1 MAAIDIAIVTKGTN
15 QTYSAGGSTIGGASS
30 VNRLLSVS
38 EVDAN
43 FINLKQGVVNL
54 EYTASTT
61 YAPLSSP
68 ALTGT
73 GGNPAT
79 YSRTIPTGTS
89 TFEIAT
95 TSFVQQELGPTAT
108 IVSDINVGNQALNTK
123 ISLKANLNGPTTFTG
138 AVRLTGANNGT
149 LAGDPQRIVNTGY
162 VDYKLQN
169 IDVNLLPTTG
179 GQVNIGT
186 SSNYINQ
193 IHVKQILPAGSNTSI
208 GTASNPFDEGY
219 FANNTIFIGS
229 AGLSQGAA
237 GGIVLPEGSAFGDED
252 STIPRNLIS
261 TELDKA
267 FGDLTS
273 GPKKAIKLTLVAS
286 GGISSGNAIILNS
299 NGTVSAISTTNTS
312 FIGFAATSATN
323 GNNVDIIV
331 AGPVTGLSGLLTNSE
346 VLVSSTGTFKF
357 SRTLPS
363 DIKVGTATST
373 TELFLYSTSTMD
385 VYALAKAKAELADF
399 SVNTASAG
407 SNGLTY
413 NSSTGIFNFTPV
425 DLTTFATQS
434 YVDTEIANLVN
445 SAPTSLDTL
454 DELAAALNDDANF
467 ASTVTNSIGTKAPLA
482 SPALTGTPTA
492 PTASSS
498 TNTTQ
503 IATTAFVQTEI
514 TDKIEFTN
522 LSVSTASASSGG
534 ALSYNNA
541 TGQFT
546 FTPADLSG
554 AGNASLNSFSV
565 TTNTPSGSGALSYNN
580 STGAFSFTPPDL
592 STYSTF
598 DGAFSSLTGKPT
610 TISGYGI
617 TDAFSGA
624 FSSLTGKPTTI
635 SGYGITDAFDGA
647 YGSLSGTPST
657 LAHTNADIDI
667 GSNDFITTG
676 KVLFANMYSAL
687 GDLPSASTYHGMFAH
702 VHGTGGAYFA
712 HGGNWIELA
721 NKSYVDTQVASV
733 VDSAPGTL
741 DTLNELAAA
750 LGDDSNFSTTVTNS
764 IAAKAPLASPALTG
778 VPTSPTAAS
787 GTNTTQLATT
797 AFVTAAVAAGGGGGG
812 GGASV
817 TTSDA
822 APSSPSAGDLWYNTS
837 TGGLFVYYTDAN
849 SSQWVEVVGKTGATG
864 ATGVSAVSIS
874 DAAPSS
880 PSAGDL
886 WWNSSVNKLYIYY
899 TDANSSQWVQATTPG
914 ADGTDGT
921 DGTDGSS
928 AAITRYANVAGF
940 PGSPTA
946 ADLAYAND
954 TNTVYIY
961 DGSSWDRI
969 SSGNDESPFIITE
982 PPSSHELNS
991 DGSNSSF
998 TIVAQ
1003 DPEGFDI
1010 TYGIAYNTTNNILP
1024 DQLTSAP
1031 TIDQANGVF
1040 TFSPSANTS
1049 DAGTFKARI
1058 SASDGAKTTT
1068 RFVNVELAFI
1078 PQEANIIGWY
1088 DFSDTNSYNSAVS
1101 TTALNDISGNG
1112 NNQTISGPGAFDTNT
1127 NTLTLGTINF
1137 GGNLSATKAWMV
1149 LYYPETGYDHH
1160 LMWDN
1165 ASADSTWYG
1174 MFNTGHTGAVY
1185 SGYSLWSGATF
1196 NHRVNGVDV
1205 HNTGTSALD
1214 TLTLNSF
1221 NTVISSGINMGTGAM
1236 KYNTYPLNWAKAHK
1250 VRAFVFWDVELS
1262 VADMQQMHNYYRPI
1276 IGASN
1281 MPAWGN

>member
-138 AVRLTGANNGT
+138 AVRLSGANNAT
-149 LAGDPQRIVNTGY
+149 LAGDAQRIVNTGY

-186 SSNYINQ
+186 SSNYINE

-346 VLVSSTGTFKF
+346 VLVSSTGTLKF

-413 NSSTGIFNFTPV
+413 NSSTGVFDFTPV

-580 STGAFSFTPPDL
+580 STGAFSFTPAV
-592 STYSTF
+592 TF
-598 DGAFSSLTGKPT
+598 N
-610 TISGYGI
+610 
-617 TDAFSGA
+617 
-624 FSSLTGKPTTI
+624 
-635 SGYGITDAFDGA
+635 GA
-647 YGSLSGTPST
+647 YGSLSGVPTT

-676 KVLFANMYSAL
+676 KVLFANMYSATS
-687 GDLPSASTYHGMFAH
+687 DLPSATTYHGMFAH
-702 VHGTGGAYFA
+702 VHGTGKGYFA
-712 HGGNWIELA
+712 HAGNWVELA
-721 NKSYVDTQVASV
+721 NAAT
-733 VDSAPGTL
+733 TL
-741 DTLNELAAA
+741 SGYGITDAV
-750 LGDDSNFSTTVTNS
+750 SSSTHTTDL
-764 IAAKAPLASPALTG
+764 AAKAPLASPALTG
-778 VPTSPTAAS
+778 VPTAPTATS
-787 GTNTTQLATT
+787 NTNTTQLATT
-797 AFVTAAVAAGGGGGG
+797 AFVTSAVAAASGTYNDASVDAHLNTGTASTNEVLSWNGSDYDWVAQSGGGG

-837 TGGLFVYYTDAN
+837 AGGLFVYYTDAN

-864 ATGVSAVSIS
+864 ASGVNVNIS
-874 DAAPSS
+874 DAAPTS
-880 PSAGDL
+880 PSTGQF
-886 WWNSSVNKLYIYY
+886 WWNSSTNKLYIYY

-914 ADGTDGT
+914 ADGADGA
-921 DGTDGSS
+921 DGGIS
-928 AAITRYANVAGF
+928 RYANVAAF
-940 PGSPTA
+940 PASPTA

-954 TNTVYIY
+954 TNTLYLY
-961 DGSSWDRI
+961 NGTSWEVVA
-969 SSGNDESPFIITE
+969 SGNDESPVITTE
-982 PPSSHELNS
+982 PPTVEQVLNN
-991 DGSNSSF
+991 DGTTS
-998 TIVAQ
+998 TVTMVAQ
-1003 DPEGFDI
+1003 DPEGFAI
-1010 TYGIAYNTTNNILP
+1010 NYGIAYKTANNALPSQLASATSINQSTGVYTFTPTTT
-1024 DQLTSAP
+1024 TS
-1031 TIDQANGVF
+1031 N
-1040 TFSPSANTS
+1040 
-1049 DAGTFKARI
+1049 AGTFKARL
-1058 SASDGAKTTT
+1058 SASDGARTTT
-1068 RFVNVELAFI
+1068 RFV
-1078 PQEANIIGWY
+1078 
-1088 DFSDTNSYNSAVS
+1088 DFSLSFYPVQSSAILGRYEFTNTTSYNPSVS
-1101 TTALNDISGNG
+1101 TTALNDLSGNG
-1112 NNQTISGPGAFDTNT
+1112 NNQTIVNPGTHTGSGNMTFNT
-1127 NTLTLGTINF
+1127 NTTIAFSGLN
-1137 GGNLSATKAWMV
+1137 ATKAWFV
-1149 LYYPETGYDHH
+1149 LYYPTAG
-1160 LMWDN
+1160 WDQ
-1165 ASADSTWYG
+1165 AIL
-1174 MFNTGHTGAVY
+1174 F
-1185 SGYSLWSGATF
+1185 GATGSTHYATF
-1196 NHRVNGVDV
+1196 QNGSTSTYYGANYSAHSGETIVDRVNGTNPGNNRGTAYGAMNVSQMNSVINSGTDMTPS
-1205 HNTGTSALD
+1205 TGLQYNSYSNWQKQHYVRAMVFFNRAL
-1214 TLTLNSF
+1214 TLTEMEDLHNHYR
-1221 NTVISSGINMGTGAM
+1221 TEWVAAGGTM
-1236 KYNTYPLNWAKAHK
+1236 TT
-1250 VRAFVFWDVELS
+1250 
-1262 VADMQQMHNYYRPI
+1262 
-1276 IGASN
+1276 
-1281 MPAWGN
+1281 WGN

>member
-108 IVSDINVGNQALNTK
+108 IVSDTNVGNQVLNTK

-138 AVRLTGANNGT
+138 AVRLSGVNNAT
-149 LAGDPQRIVNTGY
+149 LAGDAQRIVNTGY

-179 GQVNIGT
+179 GQINIGT
-186 SSNYINQ
+186 SSNYINE
-193 IHVKQILPAGSNTSI
+193 IHVKQILPAGTNTSI

-346 VLVSSTGTFKF
+346 VLVSSTGTLKF

-413 NSSTGIFNFTPV
+413 NSSTGVFDFTPV

-580 STGAFSFTPPDL
+580 STGVFSFTPAV
-592 STYSTF
+592 TF
-598 DGAFSSLTGKPT
+598 N
-610 TISGYGI
+610 
-617 TDAFSGA
+617 
-624 FSSLTGKPTTI
+624 
-635 SGYGITDAFDGA
+635 GA
-647 YGSLSGTPST
+647 YGSLSGVPTT
-657 LAHTNADIDI
+657 FAHTNADIDI

-676 KVLFANMYSAL
+676 KVLFANMYSATS
-687 GDLPSASTYHGMFAH
+687 DLPSATTYHGMFAH
-702 VHGTGGAYFA
+702 VHGTGKGYFA
-712 HGGNWIELA
+712 HAGNWVELA
-721 NKSYVDTQVASV
+721 NAAT
-733 VDSAPGTL
+733 TL
-741 DTLNELAAA
+741 SGYGITDAV
-750 LGDDSNFSTTVTNS
+750 SSSTHTTDL
-764 IAAKAPLASPALTG
+764 AAKAPLASPALTG
-778 VPTSPTAAS
+778 VPTAPTATS
-787 GTNTTQLATT
+787 NTNTTQLATT
-797 AFVTAAVAAGGGGGG
+797 AFVTSAVAAASGTYNDASVDAHLNTGTASTNEVLSWNGSDYDWVAQSGGGG

-837 TGGLFVYYTDAN
+837 AGGLFVYYQDAN

-880 PSAGDL
+880 PSAGTL

-914 ADGTDGT
+914 ADGA

-928 AAITRYANVAGF
+928 AAITRYANVAAF
-940 PGSPTA
+940 PASPTA

-954 TNTVYIY
+954 TNTLYLYNGTAWEVVA
-961 DGSSWDRI
+961 
-969 SSGNDESPFIITE
+969 SGNDETPVITTE
-982 PPSSHELNS
+982 PATEHSLNS
-991 DGSNSSF
+991 DGTTS
-998 TIVAQ
+998 TVTMVAQ

-1010 TYGIAYNTTNNILP
+1010 TYGIAYKTASNARPLQLSADTTINQNT
-1024 DQLTSAP
+1024 
-1031 TIDQANGVF
+1031 GVF
-1040 TFSPSANTS
+1040 TFTPTTTEANE
-1049 DAGTFKARI
+1049 GTFRARL
-1058 SASDGAKTTT
+1058 SASDGARITT
-1068 RFVNVELAFI
+1068 RFV
-1078 PQEANIIGWY
+1078 
-1088 DFSDTNSYNSAVS
+1088 DFSLGFFAVPTSAILGRYEFTDTNSYNPSIS

-1112 NNQTISGPGAFDTNT
+1112 NNQTIVNPGAHTGSGNMTFNT
-1127 NTLTLGTINF
+1127 NTTIAFSGLN
-1137 GGNLSATKAWMV
+1137 ATKAWFI
-1149 LYYPETGYDHH
+1149 LYYPTSGWDQAILFGASGTTGLHYGTFQNGNTSTYYGASYSAHSGETIVD
-1160 LMWDN
+1160 
-1165 ASADSTWYG
+1165 
-1174 MFNTGHTGAVY
+1174 
-1185 SGYSLWSGATF
+1185 
-1196 NHRVNGVDV
+1196 RVNGT
-1205 HNTGTSALD
+1205 NPGNNRGTAYGAMDISKMNSIINSGTDMSPSLQYNSYGSWQKLHYVRAMLFFNRAI
-1214 TLTLNSF
+1214 TLTEMEALHNHYR
-1221 NTVISSGINMGTGAM
+1221 TGWLAAGGT
-1236 KYNTYPLNWAKAHK
+1236 
-1250 VRAFVFWDVELS
+1250 
-1262 VADMQQMHNYYRPI
+1262 
-1276 IGASN
+1276 
-1281 MPAWGN
+1281 MPTWGN